1 MAKDKNTKE
10 IIVKIDGE
18 KWKEAL
24 DKAFV
29 AANKKVKID
38 GFRPGKAPKEVFFKK
53 YKKESLYMDAGD
65 LVIQEAYSKMLE
77 DNKDLEL
84 VARPDMMLN
93 SVDDEKIEF
102 KFILTLKPTV
112 KLGKYKN
119 LGVKKETVEVT
130 DKEIEEAVLAMRNR
144 YAENIEKEDGI
155 VENNDI
161 AIIDFKGLKD
171 GIAFE
176 GGTAE
181 NYSLKIGS
189 NTFIPGFEEQI
200 IGMKKGEEKDINVT
214 FPEDYHA
221 DDLKG
226 CPVVFKVKV
235 NEIKTVQIPDL
246 NEDFFQDLG
255 MEGINSK
262 ETLEKQVRENISTH
276 KESEAENKYLD
287 ELLEKASET
296 LEVDIPDAMIEEELH
311 RMLHQYED
319 NLKMQGLSL
328 EQFYKF
334 TNSDEQALKDQMHDE
349 AVKRIKYRL
358 MLEEIAAVEKVVI
371 SDEEADNE
379 AKELAKKYQ
388 MSEEDL
394 VKAFGGLDMIKY
406 DLKMRRAM
414 DILKEE
420 K

>member
-38 GFRPGKAPKEVFFKK
+38 GFRPGKAPKEVFLKK

-371 SDEEADNE
+371 SNEEADNE